1 MGTEASEGHEDEGLA
16 QQQCRGGPAPQGE
29 PEEQEAI
36 DVACFVDTNTSFR
49 THHNMSMYHARL
61 HHI

>member
-1 MGTEASEGHEDEGLA
+1 MQHEIIYSEMLTY
-16 QQQCRGGPAPQGE
+16 
-29 PEEQEAI
+29 QEAI

>member
-1 MGTEASEGHEDEGLA
+1 MLVTKYLYRLIKQGYMQHEIIYSEMLTY
-16 QQQCRGGPAPQGE
+16 
-29 PEEQEAI
+29 QEAI